1 MITQTPLPI
10 GAQVAPDYALFLQ
23 QQNVTETFRHRLLS
37 LTLTDHRG
45 FTADQLVLELDDADG
60 QVVMPTRNQVI
71 TLKLG
76 WKGQGL
82 VDKGKFTIDEVEHQ
96 GAPDKLTLR
105 ARSVDFKGSMNI
117 ARDHSYHDKTLG
129 EIVNEIANRNR
140 LGNTLAAGLAE
151 IKISHIDQTQ
161 ETDAAFLTRLATMNG
176 AVAAIKN
183 ERLLF
188 LIPGLGQTASGKSIA
203 PFILA
208 RNDGDQHYFNL
219 ADRGNY
225 TGVRAKWQDTKNAKP
240 QQLAVQRQHAASDE
254 AENPNYLE
262 GDSNNVFT
270 LPTIYANKES
280 AMRAARA
287 KWERIQQGSV
297 QFSINLAMGR
307 PELYPETPI
316 KVRGF
321 KEAIDR
327 QNWIIN
333 TVVHTLNASGYV
345 TKIDLDV
352 LTQRAEFAI
361 SEA

>member
-1 MITQTPLPI
+1 MLKPEQLRTALVNALP
-10 GAQVAPDYALFLQ
+10 ALQAFPD
-23 QQNVTETFRHRLLS
+23 RLRLNLDDGRVVSTLGPSLSFEYQS

-105 ARSVDFKGSMNI
+105 ARSVDFRGSMNI

-129 EIVNEIANRNR
+129 DIVNEIANRNR
-140 LGNTLAAGLAE
+140 LGNTLATGLAE

-188 LIPGLGQTASGKSIA
+188 LIPG
-203 PFILA
+203 
-208 RNDGDQHYFNL
+208 
-219 ADRGNY
+219 
-225 TGVRAKWQDTKNAKP
+225 
-240 QQLAVQRQHAASDE
+240 
-254 AENPNYLE
+254 
-262 GDSNNVFT
+262 
-270 LPTIYANKES
+270 
-280 AMRAARA
+280 
-287 KWERIQQGSV
+287 
-297 QFSINLAMGR
+297 
-307 PELYPETPI
+307 
-316 KVRGF
+316 
-321 KEAIDR
+321 
-327 QNWIIN
+327 
-333 TVVHTLNASGYV
+333 
-345 TKIDLDV
+345 
-352 LTQRAEFAI
+352 
-361 SEA
+361 